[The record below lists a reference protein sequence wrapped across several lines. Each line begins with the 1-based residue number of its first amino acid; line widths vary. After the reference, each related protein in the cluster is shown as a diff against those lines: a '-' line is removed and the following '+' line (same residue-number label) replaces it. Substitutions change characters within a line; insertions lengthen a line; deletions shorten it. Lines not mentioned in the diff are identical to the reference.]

1 MMKKWLVTVLGAAAM
16 SASAGVLAQATVP
29 GWYIGAEI
37 GNADVG
43 PDDDTAFKILGGY
56 QFHPNVA
63 GEVAYGM
70 LYDKGGAEVNVL
82 EAVAVGMFPLG
93 HQVSVLGKIGLA
105 NVDSDP
111 GDRDNEITWGV
122 GLQYDVNRNAGV
134 RLQWQR
140 YETDPNEVDL
150 LSVGFVWRF

>member
-16 SASAGVLAQATVP
+16 SASAGVLAQAAVP
-29 GWYIGAEI
+29 GWYVGAEI

-43 PDDDTAFKILGGY
+43 SEDDTAFKILGGY
-56 QFHPNVA
+56 QFHPNIA
-63 GEVAYGM
+63 AELAYGM
-70 LYDKGGAEVNVL
+70 LYDKGGAEVNAF
-82 EAVAVGMFPLG
+82 EAVAVGTFPLG
-93 HQVSVLGKIGLA
+93 HQISLLGKIGLA
-105 NVDSDP
+105 NVDVDP

-122 GLQYDVNRNAGV
+122 GVQYDVNRNAGV

-140 YETDPNEVDL
+140 YETDPEEVDL